1 MALNIFPRRR
11 DAEQAPAASEPTN
24 DLPEP
29 SPEVLDDLAARP
41 RTRSRGGRGRGRGA
55 AATADQATGT
65 EDGEANSAPASDET
79 GEPASPAPRR
89 RPSRS
94 RAALAEAA
102 AAAEALAA
110 GSPAEPPAE
119 AAEPTVASS
128 PSDETTTA
136 EPAEALDAPARGD
149 RPRGSRGERG
159 REPREPREPR
169 GEPREPRDQQP
180 REPREPRE
188 QQPRTPRGE
197 GDIPS
202 LLRAIEQQQRQ
213 IEQLIRMQE
222 EGGRRGGNAGP
233 GAAVVTGAPPAR
245 VGIFVDSANIELA
258 CDRLRVRFDWGR
270 VLRMFTEGRQLVR
283 ALAYS
288 PVHDDPNVSI
298 ETQRFVEPFLDKG
311 YKVVTKPL
319 RRFQDGTIKANVDI
333 ELALDVI
340 SMLDRLDIVVLAS
353 GDGDFQSLVELVQ
366 SKGVRVEVAAVGS
379 STATNLKHAADVF
392 IDLASRARDLRA

>member
-1 MALNIFPRRR
+1 MPLNIFPRRR
-11 DAEQAPAASEPTN
+11 DADQAPAAPEPSN

-29 SPEVLDDLAARP
+29 SPEALDDLTARP

-55 AATADQATGT
+55 ATAAAISDDSPAAPPP
-65 EDGEANSAPASDET
+65 EEAPAAADGDGDG
-79 GEPASPAPRR
+79 GEPAPRPARR

-94 RAALAEAA
+94 RAAIAEAA
-102 AAAEALAA
+102 AAAEAVAAEEPGALA
-110 GSPAEPPAE
+110 PAAEAE
-119 AAEPTVASS
+119 AA
-128 PSDETTTA
+128 
-136 EPAEALDAPARGD
+136 APAPSGESADPGD
-149 RPRGSRGERG
+149 GSTETAAEVPRGSRGSRRDG

-169 GEPREPRDQQP
+169 DQ
-180 REPREPRE
+180 RE
-188 QQPRTPRGE
+188 QQPRAPRGD

-222 EGGRRGGNAGP
+222 DGRRGGNAGP
-233 GAAVVTGAPPAR
+233 GAAAPSSAPPAR

-353 GDGDFQSLVELVQ
+353 GDGDFQSLVEMVQ
-366 SKGVRVEVAAVGS
+366 SRGVRVEVAAVGS